1 MSKGNNMRILR
12 GLSSESLPCGCVA
25 GVYETYGG
33 PIVTII
39 DAKGTW
45 CSNSSHRDGKIL
57 AESVDTPPAGRVRGK
72 TDSRSR
78 PHD

>member
-33 PIVTII
+33 PVVTII
-39 DAKGTW
+39 DAKGTR
-45 CSNSSHRDGKIL
+45 CRNLSHRDGKIL
-57 AESVDTPPAGRVRGK
+57 TAEPALTASRVIGRP
-72 TDSRSR
+72 DPRSR